1 MCAPR
6 NDSKIFGKKFC
17 SEFGDKLEIKRSSDE
32 QICAKLSGGNQQKVV
47 VARVLNADPDIIIL
61 DEPTRGIDIKTKSD
75 IHRLMSQLA
84 SEGKSIIMVSSELTE
99 VLGISDRIIVL
110 NEGKL
115 TGILDRSEAD
125 PSTVMKHAIKKEK
138 KGC

>member
-1 MCAPR
+1 M
-6 NDSKIFGKKFC
+6 
-17 SEFGDKLEIKRSSDE
+17 
-32 QICAKLSGGNQQKVV
+32 

-84 SEGKSIIMVSSELTE
+84 CEGKSVIMVSSELAE

-110 NEGKL
+110 NEGRL

-125 PSTVMKHAIKKEK
+125 PSTVMKYAIKNET
-138 KGC
+138 KGS